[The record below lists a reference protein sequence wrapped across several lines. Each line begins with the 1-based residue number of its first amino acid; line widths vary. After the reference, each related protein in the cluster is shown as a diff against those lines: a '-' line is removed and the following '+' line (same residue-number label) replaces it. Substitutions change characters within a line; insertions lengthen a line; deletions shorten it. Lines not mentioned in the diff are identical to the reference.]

1 MNCSTPGIPVF
12 HYLPEFA
19 QTHVHWVSDA
29 IQPSYPFSILSLPDS
44 LEKTLMLGKIKGF
57 SSELVLC
64 IRWPKC
70 WSFSICPSS
79 EYSRLISFR
88 VVGVMEFQ
96 LSYFKS
102 WRMMLWKC
110 CTQYASKFVKLGSGH
125 RTGKVFISIS
135 KKGNAKDAQT
145 TAQLHSSHMLV
156 K

>member
-88 VVGVMEFQ
+88 VDWFDLFAVQGTKESSQAPQFESTDFFFFF
-96 LSYFKS
+96 L
-102 WRMMLWKC
+102 
-110 CTQYASKFVKLGSGH
+110 
-125 RTGKVFISIS
+125 VFSLLYGPTLISVHDYR
-135 KKGNAKDAQT
+135 KH
-145 TAQLHSSHMLV
+145 HSFDYTDLCWQSDV
-156 K
+156 SSF